1 MENNAL
7 MISYPIFVMI
17 GLVFVFLLYHSVK
30 GWSAHKKLAAVLNQ
44 RHELRKQLT
53 VKDDEIRLMRA
64 VYEMKFEEMCGLIG
78 TDMLPEAKLQL
89 ILKRLTQSKV
99 AVEKAKQAGNNLVD
113 EMQWRVNLYQSLL
126 EKMTQS

>member
-1 MENNAL
+1 

-17 GLVFVFLLYHSVK
+17 GLVFVFLLYHAVK

-89 ILKRLTQSKV
+89 ILKRLTQAKV
-99 AVEKAKQAGNNLVD
+99 AVEKAKQAGNSLVD

>member
-17 GLVFVFLLYHSVK
+17 GLVFVFLLYHAVK

-89 ILKRLTQSKV
+89 LKRLTQSKV
-99 AVEKAKQAGNNLVD
+99 AVEKAKQAGNSLVD

>member
-1 MENNAL
+1 

-17 GLVFVFLLYHSVK
+17 GLVFVFLLYHAVK

-78 TDMLPEAKLQL
+78 TDMLPETKLQL
-89 ILKRLTQSKV
+89 ILKRLIQAKV
-99 AVEKAKQAGNNLVD
+99 AVEKAKQARNSLVD